1 MLCDYVWRWKIHK
14 KVDGTYVIDLHWL
27 ITTSDPLSK
36 PSWNM
41 TSAFLFQCLAIN
53 LIPNID

>member
-1 MLCDYVWRWKIHK
+1 MTQENTQESRF
-14 KVDGTYVIDLHWL
+14 YVIDLHWL

-41 TSAFLFQCLAIN
+41 SYAFLFQCLN
-53 LIPNID
+53 SYKSNCKV